1 VRKLRES
8 GVTIVLTTH
17 YIDEAEDMADRVGV
31 IHHGKIIL
39 VEDKVTLMRKL
50 GKKRLTMRIEPAL
63 ARLPPALAAHGA
75 ALSEDGA
82 ELTYVYNPGGSR
94 DAVPALL
101 EDLRAAGIGLK
112 DLETTQSSLEDIF
125 VNLVRE

>member
-1 VRKLRES
+1 
-8 GVTIVLTTH
+8 VTIVLTTH

-31 IHHGKIIL
+31 IHRGKIIL

-50 GKKRLTMRIEPAL
+50 GKKRLTLRIAPAL
-63 ARLPPALAAHGA
+63 AQLPAALAARGLTLGA
-75 ALSEDGA
+75 DGSELS
-82 ELTYVYNPGGSR
+82 YVYDPGSSQ

-101 EDLRAAGIGLK
+101 DDLRREGIELK

-125 VNLVRE
+125 VNLVREGA